1 MGKVIGPTLKK
12 SSFFSNATRGSTPWA
27 RKSSSLHNRADLLLR
42 PSKQLR
48 KSSVLKMSFVQRRL
62 LPTNSTLRK
71 PLLARGAS
79 VPVSSLL
86 VRNKSTATT
95 TTTPTTMGIKNLLV
109 GTQDYPPEA
118 IARLLK
124 SFELISQ
131 SQAKLEAE
139 REKAASILEAKLE
152 AEREKAASILEKLEA
167 EREKARLEREKLEIL
182 QKSWDHEINRRE
194 KAEGAQTKAESAQL
208 VAESRFS
215 AVTLMRPLIEVGVQE
230 LFPELGSAT
239 KRCEEFAHRYL
250 LRPDRKDLNDEA
262 RAILLQLEPGCDS
275 RTVAKELLDLYHGLS
290 KPVHSPK
297 TLHDTTGLI
306 CAGELPLRAAV
317 AVALVMLQ
325 RHGKLKQQI
334 KYTNDVYQQTA
345 WLRGGEVIAVKE
357 ESQNQ

>member
-1 MGKVIGPTLKK
+1 
-12 SSFFSNATRGSTPWA
+12 
-27 RKSSSLHNRADLLLR
+27 
-42 PSKQLR
+42 
-48 KSSVLKMSFVQRRL
+48 MSFVQRRL

-79 VPVSSLL
+79 VPVPLL

-95 TTTPTTMGIKNLLV
+95 TTTPTTMGIKDLLV
-109 GTQDYPPEA
+109 GIQDYPPEA

-152 AEREKAASILEKLEA
+152 VEREKAASILEKVEAEREKAASILEAKLEA

-194 KAEGAQTKAESAQL
+194 KAERAQTKAESAQL

-215 AVTLMRPLIEVGVQE
+215 AVTLMQPFIEVGVQE
-230 LFPELGSAT
+230 LVPELGSAT